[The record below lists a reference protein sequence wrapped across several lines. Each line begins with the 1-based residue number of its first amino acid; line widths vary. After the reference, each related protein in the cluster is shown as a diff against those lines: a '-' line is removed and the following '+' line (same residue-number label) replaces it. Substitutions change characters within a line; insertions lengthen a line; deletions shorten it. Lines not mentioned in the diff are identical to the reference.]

1 MTQEDIT
8 IMVEVADSLRE
19 MDSQLIRLT
28 GKGHSTGEF
37 VRLDNIYK
45 VIKHNIHSSYLEL
58 PEEEDTERVLIA
70 IIDNKELTVEERV
83 DLLLSGIKADSSCKD
98 VFR

>member
-8 IMVEVADSLRE
+8 KMVEVADSLRE
-19 MDSQLIRLT
+19 MDSELIRLT

-45 VIKHNIHSSYLEL
+45 VTQLSQHKSLNI
-58 PEEEDTERVLIA
+58 A
-70 IIDNKELTVEERV
+70 
-83 DLLLSGIKADSSCKD
+83 
-98 VFR
+98 

>member
-1 MTQEDIT
+1 MTQEDMV

-19 MDSQLIRLT
+19 MDLELIRLT

-45 VIKHNIHSSYLEL
+45 VIKHNIHSSY
-58 PEEEDTERVLIA
+58 
-70 IIDNKELTVEERV
+70 KELTEKEIDKVLMEILDNEDLSTEERAN
-83 DLLLSGIKADSSCKD
+83 LLLEGKKN
-98 VFR
+98 